1 MINLDF
7 FGRKIIF
14 KIEKN
19 PIKKEKKNLSE
30 NKIYNNRIMFLIL
43 FLFVFSISNYIQ
55 IFKKNP
61 YKIGERLE
69 KTVVAPFTFKYIDEE
84 KKKEIIDNII
94 RNSDGVYERSRA
106 VEQKV
111 FDDLSTFINAMK
123 YEDVNLKKEYI
134 NAVLPSLSES
144 DIKEL
149 INIKD
154 YDKLHSQILLEL
166 NRYFG
171 QQVKEEELIKIKN
184 SINDNW
190 ELSKKIAVSFL
201 KPNYIFSYEKTE
213 EKLKNELLNIKDV
226 EVTVNAGDVI
236 LNKNEVITEEK
247 LKKLNQLGLFN
258 IQDNFK
264 IFLGTFIY
272 LIILSIIFYFALERN
287 IKDKILNNNIFFA
300 TALIVIIYVITSR
313 IIAKNLFWLLPF
325 EAVTL
330 ILGLLVNINYSLIIN
345 GFLLLYLLPI
355 FGYNYQL
362 FIVLIFSLIFTSGLI
377 KSIKN
382 RTDMVSIG
390 LYISLIK
397 ILIGTAVLLI
407 SKKDIVTIV
416 LMNSELFGSGIF
428 SGMLTIALLPYFEE
442 TFNILTK
449 LKLIELGDLSHP
461 LLRKMA
467 LEAPGTF
474 NHSMLVATLS
484 EQAAECIGADS
495 TFTRVACYY
504 HDIGKMKRPNFYV
517 ENQHSGINPHDNLSP
532 TLSTMIIKAHT
543 KDGQE
548 MGKKYKI
555 PKEIRDIMAEHQGTT
570 LLAYFYNKV
579 KKDNPDINESDFRY
593 DGPKPKTKESAIIM
607 LADSIEAAVRSMDEK
622 NPIEVEKMIRRI
634 IGNKMDDA
642 QLSDA
647 DLTLKEIEL
656 IINSFVK
663 TFQGVYHSRIKYPG
677 QK

>member
-1 MINLDF
+1 
-7 FGRKIIF
+7 
-14 KIEKN
+14 
-19 PIKKEKKNLSE
+19 
-30 NKIYNNRIMFLIL
+30 
-43 FLFVFSISNYIQ
+43 
-55 IFKKNP
+55 
-61 YKIGERLE
+61 
-69 KTVVAPFTFKYIDEE
+69 
-84 KKKEIIDNII
+84 
-94 RNSDGVYERSRA
+94 
-106 VEQKV
+106 
-111 FDDLSTFINAMK
+111 
-123 YEDVNLKKEYI
+123 
-134 NAVLPSLSES
+134 
-144 DIKEL
+144 
-149 INIKD
+149 
-154 YDKLHSQILLEL
+154 
-166 NRYFG
+166 
-171 QQVKEEELIKIKN
+171 
-184 SINDNW
+184 
-190 ELSKKIAVSFL
+190 
-201 KPNYIFSYEKTE
+201 
-213 EKLKNELLNIKDV
+213 
-226 EVTVNAGDVI
+226 
-236 LNKNEVITEEK
+236 
-247 LKKLNQLGLFN
+247 
-258 IQDNFK
+258 
-264 IFLGTFIY
+264 
-272 LIILSIIFYFALERN
+272 
-287 IKDKILNNNIFFA
+287 
-300 TALIVIIYVITSR
+300 
-313 IIAKNLFWLLPF
+313 
-325 EAVTL
+325 
-330 ILGLLVNINYSLIIN
+330 
-345 GFLLLYLLPI
+345 
-355 FGYNYQL
+355 
-362 FIVLIFSLIFTSGLI
+362 
-377 KSIKN
+377 
-382 RTDMVSIG
+382 
-390 LYISLIK
+390 
-397 ILIGTAVLLI
+397 
-407 SKKDIVTIV
+407 
-416 LMNSELFGSGIF
+416 MNSELFGSGIF

>member
-1 MINLDF
+1 MINFDF
-7 FGRKIIF
+7 FGRKFIF
-14 KIEKN
+14 KIEK
-19 PIKKEKKNLSE
+19 ISTKKEKKKLPDD
-30 NKIYNNRIMFLIL
+30 KIFINRIMFFIL
-43 FLFVFSISNYIQ
+43 FLFFFSISNYIQ
-55 IFKKNP
+55 IFRKNP
-61 YKIGERLE
+61 YKIGDTLQ
-69 KTVVAPFTFKYIDEE
+69 KPIIAPFTFKYSDEE
-84 KKKEIIDNII
+84 KKKEIIDNLIK
-94 RNSDGVYERSRA
+94 NSEGIYERNRV

-111 FDDLSTFINAMK
+111 FEDLSTFINAMK
-123 YEDVNLKKEYI
+123 YENSKLKIDYI
-134 NAVLPSLSES
+134 NAVLPLLSKT
-144 DIKEL
+144 DIEKL
-149 INIKD
+149 LNIKD

-166 NRYFG
+166 NNYFNQG
-171 QQVKEEELIKIKN
+171 IKEKDLIKIKN
-184 SINDNW
+184 SLNSNS
-190 ELSKKIAVSFL
+190 ELPKKIAVSFL
-201 KPNYIFSYEKTE
+201 KSNYIFSYEKTE

-226 EVTVNAGDVI
+226 NITINAGDII
-236 LNKNEVITEEK
+236 LKKNEVITKEK
-247 LKKLNQLGLFN
+247 LKMLNQLGLFN
-258 IQDNFK
+258 MRDNFK
-264 IFLGTFIY
+264 IFFGTFIY

-287 IKDKILNNNIFFA
+287 IKDKILNNNIFLA
-300 TALIVIIYVITSR
+300 TAIITIIYFITSR
-313 IIAKNLFWLLPF
+313 FIAKNLFWLLPF
-325 EAVTL
+325 EAITL

-362 FIVLIFSLIFTSGLI
+362 FIILLFSLIFTSGLI

-382 RTDMVSIG
+382 RTDMVSVG

-397 ILIGTAVLLI
+397 ILVGTAVLLI
-407 SKKDIVTIV
+407 SKKNIVNII

-449 LKLIELGDLSHP
+449 LKLVELGDLSHP

-517 ENQHSGINPHDNLSP
+517 ENQHSGVNPHDNLSP

-579 KKDNPDINESDFRY
+579 KKNNPDINESDFRY

-607 LADSIEAAVRSMDEK
+607 LADSIEAAVRSMDDK
-622 NPIEVEKMIRRI
+622 NPLEVEKMVRRI
-634 IGNKMDDA
+634 IGNKMEDA